1 MGNEEEERKHL
12 QVNEE
17 IPQEEQQPGPSR
29 KCNNL
34 TESSNDES
42 SDKEDC
48 NLQNLQDPLDRT
60 DREMWKLGSMRYM
73 RWIYLPK
80 ALWQE
85 IFLQMMIFF
94 LCFISTW
101 LFNSSRKTCLSDSH
115 QIFTTNVSTSFV
127 QCQSHLKHEELV
139 PYSTWLQDYNIDLN
153 FYL

>member
-17 IPQEEQQPGPSR
+17 IPQEEQQPGTSR

-73 RWIYLPK
+73 R
-80 ALWQE
+80 
-85 IFLQMMIFF
+85 
-94 LCFISTW
+94 
-101 LFNSSRKTCLSDSH
+101 
-115 QIFTTNVSTSFV
+115 
-127 QCQSHLKHEELV
+127 
-139 PYSTWLQDYNIDLN
+139 
-153 FYL
+153 